1 MKKKVLISIVIIVV
15 ILLVIFGYF
24 IAKDLMQEEKLLS
37 ELDEINTLVNSE
49 NINIDEINAKLNS
62 TITNGDYAIVEQA
75 FKSYLKDS
83 FNTSMKIAELL
94 NDERITNVLTVENY
108 KKDGKEF
115 KETKEYINNTKEEL
129 EKRKKEY
136 NEFLTT
142 DKAMSYITDK
152 GLDSYYTDWYRDE
165 LIGDMESEQDKTV
178 ANSIDDII
186 ELLNK
191 SEDTIDFLAQ
201 NKNNWQIEGENI
213 VFSNENLSNKYNEL
227 LDKLTEE
234 ASEGSITY
242 SKSFG
247 SYKLP
252 ENWIESKEHS
262 TNSKFFYV
270 KKEDEQKERPNNIS
284 INEGQ
289 NKYAKTEHE
298 NFRNAILNQLSMQIG
313 GDEDVEVN
321 ANGSNTE
328 NGDVVYTFNIKE
340 ADGIETTQYY
350 IVGDY
355 KYILIQQTV
364 FEKSDDIDNVAKD
377 IANSFSWRE

>member
-15 ILLVIFGYF
+15 ILLATFGYF

-37 ELDEINTLVNSE
+37 ELDEINTIVNSE

-115 KETKEYINNTKEEL
+115 KETKEYINATKEEL
-129 EKRKKEY
+129 ENCKKEY

-165 LIGDMESEQDKTV
+165 LVGDMESNQDKTV
-178 ANSIDDII
+178 SNSIDDII

-191 SEDTIDFLAQ
+191 SEDIINFLAQ
-201 NKNNWQIEGENI
+201 NKNNWQIDGENI
-213 VFSNENLSNKYNEL
+213 VFSNENLSDKYNEL

-234 ASEGSITY
+234 SSEGSVTY

-252 ENWIESKEHS
+252 ENWVESKEHS
-262 TNSKFFYV
+262 TSSKFFYV

-289 NKYAKTEHE
+289 NKYSKTEHE
-298 NFRNAILNQLSMQIG
+298 NFINAILNQLSMQIG

-355 KYILIQQTV
+355 KYILIQETV
-364 FEKSDDIDNVAKD
+364 FEESDDIDNVAKD
-377 IANSFSWRE
+377 MVNSFRWNE

>member
-1 MKKKVLISIVIIVV
+1 MKKKVLISIVIILV
-15 ILLVIFGYF
+15 ILLATFGYF
-24 IAKDLMQEEKLLS
+24 IAKDLMQEEKLLL
-37 ELDEINTLVNSE
+37 ELDEINTLVNSD

-83 FNTSMKIAELL
+83 FNTSIKIAELL
-94 NDERITNVLTVENY
+94 NDERITNILTVENY

-115 KETKEYINNTKEEL
+115 KETEEYINTTKEEL
-129 EKRKKEY
+129 ENCKNEY

-142 DKAMSYITDK
+142 EKAMSYITDK
-152 GLDSYYTDWYRDE
+152 ELDSYYIDWYRDE
-165 LIGDMESEQDKTV
+165 LVGDMESNQDKTIE
-178 ANSIDDII
+178 NSIDDII

-191 SEDTIDFLAQ
+191 SEDIIDFLSE
-201 NKNNWQIEGENI
+201 NKNNWEIDGENI
-213 VFSNENLSNKYNEL
+213 VFYNENLSDKYNEL

-234 ASEGSITY
+234 VSDASLTY
-242 SKSFG
+242 NKNFG

-252 ENWIESKEHS
+252 ENWTESKEHS

-270 KKEDEQKERPNNIS
+270 KKEDKQKERPNNIS

-298 NFRNAILNQLSMQIG
+298 NFKKAILNQLSMQIG
-313 GDEDVEVN
+313 GDENVKLT

-328 NGDVVYTFNIKE
+328 NGDVVYTFNIIE
-340 ADGIETTQYY
+340 ADGVETTQYY

-355 KYILIQQTV
+355 KYILIQKTV
-364 FEKSDDIDNVAKD
+364 FEKSDDIDNVAED
-377 IANSFSWRE
+377 MVNSFRWSE

>member
-15 ILLVIFGYF
+15 ILLVTFGYF

-37 ELDEINTLVNSE
+37 ELDEINTLVNSD

-83 FNTSMKIAELL
+83 FNTSIKIAELL
-94 NDERITNVLTVENY
+94 NDERITNILTVENY

-115 KETKEYINNTKEEL
+115 KDTREYIDTVKKEL
-129 EKRKKEY
+129 ENCKKEY

-142 DKAMSYITDK
+142 EKAMSYIMNK
-152 GLDSYYTDWYRDE
+152 ELDSYYTDWYRDE
-165 LIGDMESEQDKTV
+165 LIGDMESNQDKTV
-178 ANSIDDII
+178 ANSIDDVI

-191 SEDTIDFLAQ
+191 SEDIIDFLSE
-201 NKNNWQIEGENI
+201 NKNNWEIEGENI
-213 VFSNENLSNKYNEL
+213 VFSNENLSDKYNEL

-234 ASEGSITY
+234 VSGSSVTY
-242 SKSFG
+242 NKNFG
-247 SYKLP
+247 SYKLL
-252 ENWIESKEHS
+252 ENWTESKEHS

-270 KKEDEQKERPNNIS
+270 KKEDKQKERPNNIS
-284 INEGQ
+284 INAGE

-298 NFRNAILNQLSMQIG
+298 NFKKAILNQLSMQIG
-313 GDEDVEVN
+313 EDENVKLT

-328 NGDVVYTFNIKE
+328 NGDVVYTFNIIE
-340 ADGIETTQYY
+340 ADGVETTQYY

-355 KYILIQQTV
+355 KYILIQETV

-377 IANSFSWRE
+377 IANSFSWSE

>member
-1 MKKKVLISIVIIVV
+1 MKKKVLISIVIILV
-15 ILLVIFGYF
+15 ILLATFGYF
-24 IAKDLMQEEKLLS
+24 IAKDLLQEEKLLL

-83 FNTSMKIAELL
+83 FNTSIKIVELL
-94 NDERITNVLTVENY
+94 NDERITNILTVENY

-178 ANSIDDII
+178 ENSIDDII

-270 KKEDEQKERPNNIS
+270 KKEDKQKERPNNIS

-313 GDEDVEVN
+313 EDEDVEVN

-355 KYILIQQTV
+355 KYILIQETV

>member
-15 ILLVIFGYF
+15 ILLATFGYF
-24 IAKDLMQEEKLLS
+24 IAKDLLQEEKILS
-37 ELDEINTLVNSE
+37 ELEEINIMVNSS

-75 FKSYLKDS
+75 FKSFLKDS
-83 FNTSMKIAELL
+83 FNTSIKIAELL
-94 NDERITNVLTVENY
+94 NDERITTILTVENY

-115 KETKEYINNTKEEL
+115 KETKEYINATKEEL
-129 EKRKKEY
+129 ENCKKEY

-142 DKAMSYITDK
+142 DKVMSYITDK

-165 LIGDMESEQDKTV
+165 LVGDMESNQDKTIE
-178 ANSIDDII
+178 NSIDNII

-191 SEDTIDFLAQ
+191 SEDIIDFLSE
-201 NKNNWQIEGENI
+201 NKSNWEIEGENI
-213 VFSNENLSNKYNEL
+213 VFYNENLSNKYNEL

-234 ASEGSITY
+234 ASDGSVTY
-242 SKSFG
+242 NKKFG
-247 SYKLP
+247 NYKLP
-252 ENWIESKEHS
+252 ESWVESKEHS
-262 TNSKFFYV
+262 TNSKFFYI
-270 KKEDEQKERPNNIS
+270 KKEDKQKERPNNIS

-298 NFRNAILNQLSMQIG
+298 NFKKAILNQFSMQIG
-313 GDEDVEVN
+313 EEENVKLT

-328 NGDVVYTFNIKE
+328 NGDVVYVFNIIE
-340 ADGIETTQYY
+340 ADGVETTQYY

-355 KYILIQQTV
+355 KYILIQKTV
-364 FEKSDDIDNVAKD
+364 FEKSDDIDNVAED
-377 IANSFSWRE
+377 IVNSFRWSE